1 MNIYKLTIQATTYSG
16 KIKGKET
23 EYVDTEERECTVA
36 ANSFDQAFKKATKVK
51 FKDFS
56 FIDEDEESNT
66 HGKRLYWAYRDF
78 DLVSAER
85 TATDIL

>member
-1 MNIYKLTIQATTYSG
+1 MNIYKLKIQAVAYFG
-16 KIKGKET
+16 KVKGKEA
-23 EYVDTEERECTVA
+23 EYVDTEERECTVG
-36 ANSFDQAFKKATKVK
+36 ANSFDQAFKKATKAE

-56 FIDEDEESNT
+56 FIDEDAESKT
-66 HGKRLYWAYRDF
+66 HGKRLYWAYREF